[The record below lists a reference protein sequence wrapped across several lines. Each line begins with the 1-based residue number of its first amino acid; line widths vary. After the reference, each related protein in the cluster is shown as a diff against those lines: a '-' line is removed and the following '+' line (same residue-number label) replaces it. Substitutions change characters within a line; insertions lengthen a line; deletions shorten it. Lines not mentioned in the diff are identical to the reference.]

1 MVLAVVMVSFFKPL
15 AFSRYFVVL
24 VPAVATWLAVETA
37 TLSFNRLG
45 RRILAV
51 MVAVLLLG
59 WWGHS
64 FR

>member
-37 TLSFNRLG
+37 ALSVSYTHLTLPTSR
-45 RRILAV
+45 
-51 MVAVLLLG
+51 
-59 WWGHS
+59 
-64 FR
+64 